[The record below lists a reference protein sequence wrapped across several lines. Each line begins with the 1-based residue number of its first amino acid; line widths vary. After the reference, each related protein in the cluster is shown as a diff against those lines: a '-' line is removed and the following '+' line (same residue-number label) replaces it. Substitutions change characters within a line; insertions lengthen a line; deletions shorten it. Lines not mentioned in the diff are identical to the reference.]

1 MTSALRP
8 ETTTEETARPGRWLA
23 LAVLVLAVLLVA
35 VDATVL
41 GLATPYISEDLAP
54 TGTQL
59 LWIGDVYSF
68 VIAGLLVSM
77 GSLGDRIG
85 RKRILLYGA
94 TAFGAISVLNAYAH
108 TPELMIVA
116 RALLG
121 VAGATLMPATLALI
135 RNLFH
140 DPRERSLAIGIW
152 GATASAG
159 TAVGPVLGG
168 FLLEHFWWGS
178 VFLINLPVMAVLV
191 AVGIKLLPESRTA
204 HPGPWDMTSVV
215 LSLVGMIGVVYAV
228 KETASHGFTWPAPAA
243 GLLGAAALYG
253 FVRRQLTLPAPL
265 LDMRLFR
272 HRGFSGAVLADLLAI
287 FGLSGLVF
295 FLSQYL
301 QLVQGRRP
309 FEAGLAELPAAVGA
323 VAAGLLAGRAA
334 RRFSVR
340 SVVAGGLAAIGLSLA
355 ALTVIG
361 QSTGYPLLGAALLV
375 VGLGA
380 GFSFTVT
387 ADVILS
393 SVPKEQ
399 AGAASAVSETAYEL
413 GAALGIAVLG
423 SIVTGVY
430 RDFTAPSGT
439 PAEAHESLG
448 GAVEVASHLPA
459 SLADP
464 MLHAARQ
471 SFVDGLTLAAG
482 TGAAVL
488 LTAAAAAWY
497 MLRHQHL
504 ATSDN

>member
-1 MTSALRP
+1 MTSTLQQAR
-8 ETTTEETARPGRWLA
+8 TTEAEKRPGRWLA
-23 LAVLVLAVLLVA
+23 LSVLVLAVLLVA

-41 GLATPYISEDLAP
+41 GLATPYISEDLQP
-54 TGTQL
+54 SGTQL

-68 VIAGLLVSM
+68 VIAGLLVSA

-85 RKRILLYGA
+85 RKRLLLIGA
-94 TAFGAISVLNAYAH
+94 TAFGAISVLNAYAT
-108 TPELMIVA
+108 TPETMIVA

-140 DPRERSLAIGIW
+140 DPRERSLAVGIW

-159 TAVGPVLGG
+159 TAVGPVVGG

-191 AVGIKLLPESRTA
+191 LVGIKLLPESR
-204 HPGPWDMTSVV
+204 HPNPGPWDMLSVG
-215 LSLVGMIGVVYAV
+215 LSLLGMLGVVYAI
-228 KETASHGFTWPAPAA
+228 KETATHGLDGNALAA
-243 GLLGAAALYG
+243 GLFGLAGLFF
-253 FVRRQLTLPAPL
+253 FVRRQLILPHPL

-272 HRGFSGAVLADLLAI
+272 DRGFSGAVLADLLTI
-287 FGLSGLVF
+287 LGLSGLVF
-295 FLSQYL
+295 FLSQFL
-301 QLVQGRRP
+301 QLVQGRGP
-309 FEAGLAELPAAVGA
+309 LEAGLAELPAAVGA
-323 VAAGLLAGRAA
+323 VVAGLIAGTAA

-340 SVVAGGLAAIGLSLA
+340 SVVAGGLAAIGVALA
-355 ALTVIG
+355 LLTLVDR
-361 QSTGYPLLGAALLV
+361 STGYPLIGAALLI
-375 VGLGA
+375 VGVGA

-430 RDFTAPSGT
+430 RDFPAPAGT
-439 PAEAHESLG
+439 PAEARESLG
-448 GAVEVASHLPA
+448 GAVEAAESMPPNTAQH
-459 SLADP
+459 
-464 MLHAARQ
+464 MLTSAQDA
-471 SFVDGLTLAAG
+471 FVDGLTLAAG
-482 TGAAVL
+482 AGATVL
-488 LTAAAAAWY
+488 LATAVTAWFLLRAQRLDSAA
-497 MLRHQHL
+497 
-504 ATSDN
+504 